1 MKTSKKILALVLAFA
16 LVLAIGVTAYAA
28 VNIQKVDGVTG
39 PASITVQLPT
49 TPEGYTAD
57 NEYKIYKVFDAALA
71 ASGTGISYTLS
82 GDHTTVPDGFQ
93 LDDAGNVK
101 YVRSENADVLT
112 QADIDAIKAYVN
124 AGDLVATVTTQ
135 AGDTS
140 FTVTDLP
147 YGYYFITTTTGTVV
161 TVDSTKPNAEVNDK
175 NELPPVEKL
184 ITDANSYDDDGKKA
198 LAEVGSVVEFTAT
211 IVTKAGAEN
220 YEFHDTMTAGLQ
232 YNSDLKVYVG
242 GVETAG
248 GASTFTVGANQGE
261 TLSVKF
267 DNTYI
272 AGLAENT
279 EIKFVYTATVT
290 SDALTRDPAKNTCYL
305 SYGHNPGDNRTP
317 IQETEVYNAKISVK
331 KQDDKEQP
339 LKDAGFVLQNSDGA
353 YYKNVNGVVSWVTDI
368 DDADEH
374 FSDAEGNVPAF
385 TGLANGTYT
394 LVEKTVPSGYNK
406 GTDQTFTIKEHD
418 YTVPNLE
425 QEATVINKEGPSLP
439 STGGIGTTIFYVVGA
454 VLVLGA
460 AIVLIARRRAS
471 VNA

>member
-1 MKTSKKILALVLAFA
+1 MKTCKKIFAIVLALSLA
-16 LVLAIGVTAYAA
+16 LAIGVTAYAA
-28 VNIQKVDGVTG
+28 ATIVKTDGVTG

-71 ASGTGISYTLS
+71 ADGTGISYTLS

-101 YVRSENADVLT
+101 YVRSENPSELT

-124 AGDLVATVTTQ
+124 EGDLVATVSTH
-135 AGDTS
+135 AGDSS
-140 FTVTDLP
+140 FTVDDLP
-147 YGYYFITTTTGTVV
+147 YGYYYITTTTGTVV
-161 TVDSTKPNAEVNDK
+161 TVDSTHPNADVQDK
-175 NELPPVEKL
+175 NELPPVDKQ
-184 ITDANSYDDDGKKA
+184 ITGASSIDEDGKKA
-198 LAEVGSVVEFTAT
+198 LAEVGSVVEYTAT
-211 IVTKAGAEN
+211 IVKKTGAEN
-220 YEFHDTMTAGLQ
+220 YEFHDTMSAGLQ
-232 YNSDLKVYVG
+232 YNGDLKVYVG
-242 GVETAG
+242 GVEV
-248 GASTFTVGANQGE
+248 ASGSSTYTVGANQGE

-272 AGLAENT
+272 AGLADET

-317 IQETEVYNAKISVK
+317 VKETEVYNAKISVL
-331 KQDDKEQP
+331 KQDDNEKP
-339 LKDAGFVLQNSDGA
+339 LAGAGFVLMNSEGK
-353 YYKNVNGVVSWVTDI
+353 YYKNENNVVSWVADI
-368 DDADEH
+368 EDADEH

-394 LVEKTVPSGYNK
+394 LIEKTVPSGYNK
-406 GTDQTFTIKEHD
+406 GTDQNFTINEHD
-418 YTVPNLE
+418 YTVANLE
-425 QEATVINKEGPSLP
+425 QEATVINKEGPELP
-439 STGGIGTTIFYVVGA
+439 STGGIGTTIFYVLGGLLVFAAA
-454 VLVLGA
+454 V
-460 AIVLIARRRAS
+460 VLIARRRAS

>member
-1 MKTSKKILALVLAFA
+1 MKTCKKILTLVLALA

-28 VNIQKVDGVTG
+28 VEIIKVDGVTG

-57 NEYKIYKVFDAALA
+57 NQYKIYKVFDATLA
-71 ASGTGISYTLS
+71 SSGTGISYTLS

-93 LDDAGNVK
+93 LDEAGNVK
-101 YVRSENADVLT
+101 YVRSDNATALT

-124 AGDLVATVTTQ
+124 EGDLVATVNTE

-140 FTVTDLP
+140 FTVDDLP
-147 YGYYFITTTTGTVV
+147 YGYYYITTTTGTVV
-161 TVDSTKPNAEVNDK
+161 TVDSTHPDAEVNDK
-175 NELPPVEKL
+175 NELPPVDKK
-184 ITDANSYDDDGKKA
+184 ITGANSVDDDGKKA

-211 IVTKAGAEN
+211 IVKKSGAEN
-220 YEFHDTMTAGLQ
+220 YEFHDTMTAGLA
-232 YNSDLKVYVG
+232 YNGDLKVFVG
-242 GVETAG
+242 GVEVAAG
-248 GASTFTVGANQGE
+248 PSTFTVGANAGE

-272 AGLAENT
+272 AGLADET

-317 IQETEVYNAKISVK
+317 IKETEVYNAKISIFK
-331 KQDDKEQP
+331 KDDKEKP
-339 LKDAGFVLQNSDGA
+339 LAGAGFLLKNDQDK
-353 YYKNVNGVVSWVTDI
+353 YYKLVDGKVTWVGEDEQP
-368 DDADEH
+368 DEH

-394 LVEKTVPSGYNK
+394 LVEKTVPNGYNK
-406 GTDQTFTIKEHD
+406 GADQTITINEHD
-418 YTVPNLE
+418 YTVSNLE
-425 QEATVINKEGPSLP
+425 KEATVINKEGPELP
-439 STGGIGTTIFYVVGA
+439 STGGIGTTIFYIVGGMLVIAAAA
-454 VLVLGA
+454 VL
-460 AIVLIARRRAS
+460 IVRRRAS